1 MHLPTFPRAMPVTR
15 RVQTDF
21 RGYDHRPGCPE
32 GGIYE
37 MTNGSAADAP
47 LFSTRPGRTCRC
59 AISPRSRRGISKNS
73 WSPMRSAALPWCS
86 LR

>member
-37 MTNGSAADAP
+37 MTNGSAAAVFHAAGPHADLSDRRRQRERTVRRRRRTALVHGPDAV
-47 LFSTRPGRTCRC
+47 F
-59 AISPRSRRGISKNS
+59 
-73 WSPMRSAALPWCS
+73 
-86 LR
+86 

>member
-47 LFSTRPGRTCRC
+47 HADLSDRRRQRERTV
-59 AISPRSRRGISKNS
+59 RR
-73 WSPMRSAALPWCS
+73 RRRTALVHGPDAVF
-86 LR
+86 

>member
-37 MTNGSAADAP
+37 MTNGSAAGPHADISDRRRQRERTVRRRRRTALVHGPDAV
-47 LFSTRPGRTCRC
+47 F
-59 AISPRSRRGISKNS
+59 
-73 WSPMRSAALPWCS
+73 
-86 LR
+86 